1 MGNNTLSNSLRNA
14 LSYENEYNKAL
25 SAYRNAVVQVNL
37 RKDALNI
44 TVADRIK
51 TMIPEAVI
59 TAIFWVGTSIK
70 PGGTIWFI
78 LSCIGMCVFA
88 YAAYVFFT
96 KSKKRYLKS
105 EEYKKKK
112 EAVGN
117 AEMVALKKN
126 DEAYAILENMRNKVP
141 FLASQYVYPEILRT
155 LLEYLETGRAGTVE
169 EMLNLYE
176 QDVKHQQVLEAQQR
190 IEQEIQCL
198 RDEVASIYIP
208 TTYY

>member
-1 MGNNTLSNSLRNA
+1 MDGNGLSQSIRAA

-25 SAYRNAVVQVNL
+25 SAYRNAVTTVNM
-37 RKDALNI
+37 RKNALNV
-44 TVADRIK
+44 TFGDRIK

-59 TAIFWVGTSIK
+59 TAVFYIGTSIK
-70 PGGTIWFI
+70 PGGTLWFI
-78 LSCIGMCVFA
+78 LSCIGTCIFA
-88 YAAYVFFT
+88 YAAFIFFA

-105 EEYKKKK
+105 AEYKKKL

-117 AEMVALKKN
+117 AEKVALQKN
-126 DEAYAILENMRNKVP
+126 DEAYAILEKMQSKVP
-141 FLASQYVYPEILRT
+141 FLATQYAYPQTLRALLQYV
-155 LLEYLETGRAGTVE
+155 ETGRANTVQ

-176 QDVKHQQVLEAQQR
+176 NDMQHQEVLRQQ
-190 IEQEIQCL
+190 EQLEKEIQML

>member
-1 MGNNTLSNSLRNA
+1 MNM
-14 LSYENEYNKAL
+14 
-25 SAYRNAVVQVNL
+25 
-37 RKDALNI
+37 RKNALNI
-44 TVADRIK
+44 TFGDRIK
-51 TMIPEAVI
+51 TMIPEAAI
-59 TAIFWVGTSIK
+59 TAIFWIGTSIK

-78 LSCIGMCVFA
+78 LSCIGMCVLA
-88 YAAYVFFT
+88 YAAYVFFA
-96 KSKKRYLKS
+96 KSKKRYMNS

-117 AEMVALKKN
+117 AEMIALQKN
-126 DEAYAILENMRNKVP
+126 DEAYAILQKMQNEVP
-141 FLASQYVYPEILRT
+141 FLAAQYVYPETLRT
-155 LLEYLETGRAGTVE
+155 LLEYLETGRARTVE
-169 EMLNLYE
+169 DMLNLYE

>member
-14 LSYENEYNKAL
+14 LSYESEYNTAL

-51 TMIPEAVI
+51 TMLPEAVI

-88 YAAYVFFT
+88 YAAYVFFA

-105 EEYKKKK
+105 AEYKKKL

-117 AEMVALKKN
+117 AEVIAIKKN
-126 DEAYAILENMRNKVP
+126 DEAYGILQKMQNEVP
-141 FLASQYVYPEILRT
+141 FLAAQYVYPEILRT
-155 LLEYLETGRAGTVE
+155 LLEYVETGRARTVE

-176 QDVKHQQVLEAQQR
+176 QDVKHQQVLAAQQR